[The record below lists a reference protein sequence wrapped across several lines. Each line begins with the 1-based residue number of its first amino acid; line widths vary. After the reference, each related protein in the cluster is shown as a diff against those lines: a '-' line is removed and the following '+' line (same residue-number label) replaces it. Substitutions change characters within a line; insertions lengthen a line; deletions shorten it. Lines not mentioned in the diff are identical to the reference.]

1 MNICIEKSESG
12 KDNLVVIING
22 KRQPVYSRYNPE
34 RDGNR
39 FYKEHFTEGDDFYI
53 FIGLGL
59 GYHIEPFLKHPQV
72 KKIIILE
79 PVEEIYSEV
88 KSLAGIKQIHES
100 GKVELFSGKNV
111 LQFIPGIKGCYDYL
125 FYNRIRVLSYKPL
138 ERIFSSLYADIERDI
153 RKGLDDLVKD
163 GVTIGKFARTW
174 LRNFFINIKKV
185 DKLTP
190 VFSLFNLFKG
200 AAVITGAGPSLDRTI
215 DDIKN
220 RRQDFFL
227 IATDASVK
235 PLVRNGILPDLI
247 VTIDPQ
253 SFVHYHFDGLE
264 NSCIDD
270 VPAVLSF
277 LSYPTVFD
285 IFKNR
290 YIFFSRHPTTC
301 LFDMARL
308 YENNAILNYQAVS
321 SMALKIALHMGFK
334 DIYLTGFDF
343 SYPEMRMYAKDTF
356 FYDYTLMRCVRFCP
370 FQTLEGR
377 TLLRSSKKITG
388 PGELPLYTSLN
399 LLDYLQ
405 ELESV
410 IQEAAGFNGVRIK
423 TWKTLGVPIKGADY
437 VKAPSFVKISGM
449 VKKEMAGMQVST
461 GAMPDEGKFNAIA
474 VTLAIRNRIF
484 KSISQKEKAFE
495 KSIEY
500 LDKKDLRIWKIT

>member
-12 KDNLVVIING
+12 KNNLVVIING

-34 RDGNR
+34 RDANR

-59 GYHIEPFLKHPQV
+59 GYHIVPFLNNPQV
-72 KKIIILE
+72 KKIIIFE

-88 KSLAGIKQIHES
+88 KSLACIKQIHGS
-100 GKVELFSGKNV
+100 DKVELFSGKNV
-111 LQFIPGIKGCYDYL
+111 LQFIPGIKGRYDYL
-125 FYNRIRVLSYKPL
+125 FYNRIRVLSYKPM
-138 ERIFSSLYADIERDI
+138 ERIFLSLYAEIEGDI

-174 LRNFFINIKKV
+174 LRNFFINIKKT
-185 DKLTP
+185 DRITP
-190 VFSLFNLFKG
+190 VSSLFNLFKG

-215 DDIKN
+215 DDIQN
-220 RRQDFFL
+220 RRQGFFL

-264 NSCIDD
+264 NSRIDE

-277 LSYPTVFD
+277 LSYPTVFN

-301 LFDMARL
+301 LFDLACL
-308 YENNAILNYQAVS
+308 NEKNALLNYRAVS
-321 SMALKIALHMGFK
+321 SMALKIALNMGFK

-343 SYPEMRMYAKDTF
+343 SYPGMKMYAKDTF
-356 FYDYTLMRCVRFCP
+356 FYDYTMMRCVRFCP

-377 TLLRSSKKITG
+377 SLLRGSKKITD
-388 PGELPLYTSLN
+388 PGELPLYTSIN

-423 TWKTLGVPIKGADY
+423 TWRAPGVQIKGADY
-437 VKAPSFVKISGM
+437 VNAPSFGKISEM
-449 VKKEMAGMQVST
+449 INKEAAGMKLSAR
-461 GAMPDEGKFNAIA
+461 AMQDEGKFSAVA
-474 VTLAIRNRIF
+474 VTLAIRNRIY
-484 KSISQKEKAFE
+484 KNVSLKEKAFE
-495 KSIEY
+495 QPLKY